1 MLQLVLDP
9 GTSLLTH
16 VLATND
22 FPHLAPAVVEAY
34 RGARC
39 TFIPVPLDILNAYPT
54 VEALSQDDAVQT
66 KASIADVA
74 TTEICVVEI
83 NHAANKRRSK
93 RKEQQHAPLARLS
106 NQRLLAWRRGQA
118 ESPMMPQA
126 TQLRRG
132 WIEGSRKQAQS
143 PIKKKKK
150 RPEVHGI
157 TAHG

>member
-1 MLQLVLDP
+1 MGAAMMQLVLDP
-9 GTSLLTH
+9 GTSLFTQ

-39 TFIPVPLDILNAYPT
+39 TFSPVPLDTLNAYPT

-66 KASIADVA
+66 KAGIADVA
-74 TTEICVVEI
+74 TIEICVVEI

-106 NQRLLAWRRGQA
+106 NQRLLAWRRDRCAAAGCSSLR
-118 ESPMMPQA
+118 ESCQR
-126 TQLRRG
+126 LRTLH
-132 WIEGSRKQAQS
+132 
-143 PIKKKKK
+143 
-150 RPEVHGI
+150 RPPHAACHPHHGRCR
-157 TAHG
+157 